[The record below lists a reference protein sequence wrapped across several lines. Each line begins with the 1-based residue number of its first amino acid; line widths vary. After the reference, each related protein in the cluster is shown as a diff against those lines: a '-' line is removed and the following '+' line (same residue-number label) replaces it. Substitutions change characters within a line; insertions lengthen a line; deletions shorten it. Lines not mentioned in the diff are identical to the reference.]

1 MTWVGT
7 GIAVG
12 GITGL
17 AGGYLGA
24 EGSRD
29 AAAISSEG
37 DMYAAD
43 IQQQQWLQNR
53 RDLMPWTDVAL
64 GEASYDQVIDPS
76 TFDDSREGQIN
87 RALYDSML
95 LSGQIDR
102 EGYRLTS
109 SGARTETGREGGSLQ
124 ELAGYGR
131 SQVAPGEYIPASN
144 LPAFDPQSNVQDFDI
159 YGGQPEYNPLVDM
172 SRDPGVQFR
181 QQEQERAINRNMAG
195 MGKVLSGNRLE
206 ELMARSGDL
215 ASQEYGAAYGRGLQD
230 YELDR
235 AREATTYGRDV
246 TGFDYGRAAE
256 SDRYGRDLTAYD
268 AGMAKE
274 NLLYGRGVADY
285 GRAYGEEADYLNRLA
300 NLSNVGQIASTNI
313 ASQGTTMAS
322 GVGSNISSAA
332 DARAA
337 GVLGQTGAWQG
348 ALGDVSSLVPRYLDT
363 LQQPQV
369 QPSVSS
375 YTLNVPTDYG
385 TTYHDPSSG
394 FASWDAYG

>member
-1 MTWVGT
+1 MSGVVAG
-7 GIAVG
+7 GIALG
-12 GITGL
+12 SIG
-17 AGGYLGA
+17 AGYLGA
-24 EGSRD
+24 EGSKE

-43 IQQQQWLQNR
+43 LQQQQWLQNR

-64 GEASYDQVIDPS
+64 GGASYDQVIDPS

-87 RALYDSML
+87 RLMYDSML
-95 LSGQIDR
+95 MSGQIDQ
-102 EGYRLTS
+102 EGYRLTPA
-109 SGARTETGREGGSLQ
+109 GARVETGREGGTLQ

-131 SQVAPGEYIPASN
+131 SQVSPGEYIPDSN
-144 LPAFDPQSNVQDFDI
+144 MPAFDPRSNIQEFGI
-159 YGGQPEYNPLVDM
+159 YGGQPEYNPLADM

-195 MGKVLSGNRLE
+195 MGKTLSGNRME

-230 YELDR
+230 YEVDR

-268 AGMAKE
+268 AGMAQE

-300 NLSNVGQIASTNI
+300 NLSNVGQVASTNV
-313 ASQGTTMAS
+313 ANQGTTMAS

-337 GVLGQTGAWQG
+337 GVIGQSSAWQG
-348 ALGDVSSLVPRYLDT
+348 ALGDLTSLGTSYMANQGRPTYSTGADGSFGYDYPSGINPNLWENNPRY
-363 LQQPQV
+363 
-369 QPSVSS
+369 
-375 YTLNVPTDYG
+375 
-385 TTYHDPSSG
+385 
-394 FASWDAYG
+394 